1 MINQVAFTGK
11 NTLINSFKE
20 FSTEKAHEYLNGG
33 AVMPKVK
40 KEVSSVSYASPFQSI
55 GDAAKVVRETIAT
68 EADAANYAL
77 SHGTPKSALS
87 AEALKHVNYLA

>member
-40 KEVSSVSYASPFQSI
+40 KKFQM
-55 GDAAKVVRETIAT
+55 
-68 EADAANYAL
+68 
-77 SHGTPKSALS
+77 
-87 AEALKHVNYLA
+87 

>member
-1 MINQVAFTGK
+1 MINQLAFTGK

-40 KEVSSVSYASPFQSI
+40 KEVSSISYASPFESI
-55 GDAAKVVRETIAT
+55 GDAAKVVKQPSTS

-77 SHGTPKSALS
+77 SHGIPKSALS
-87 AEALKHVNYLA
+87 ADALKHVDYLA

>member
-40 KEVSSVSYASPFQSI
+40 KEVSNVSYASPFQL
-55 GDAAKVVRETIAT
+55 AM
-68 EADAANYAL
+68 L
-77 SHGTPKSALS
+77 QKSLGI
-87 AEALKHVNYLA
+87 LLQQKLMQLTMHYHMVLLNQHFLLMH